1 MCAWLFTSNDDGH
14 EDNDNEH
21 DEDDDGEN
29 EPSSLRPLIFFK
41 SPLPCPPPLLIHWW
55 ADRTPNKNLLSSTP
69 WKQGD
74 PGSRGIFENLTISGP
89 SPYPQLSWACYAL
102 YPINQGVIS
111 EIYPQNISVL
121 SPRGVPKVSKFAFP
135 KPPQSCL
142 LCPLTHSTC
151 YFPVP
156 SIAYPMLDIIQ
167 IIHSSLSSYNTQKS
181 ADHYPIA
188 SIPPPYPPGPFPRT
202 LFPKPLLP

>member
-1 MCAWLFTSNDDGH
+1 MCWLLRGFIGDNHQIRLISPQDTNMCAWFFTSWCSELQLWLQCNVDGQ
-14 EDNDNEH
+14 EDH
-21 DEDDDGEN
+21 DEDDDDGEK
-29 EPSSLRPLIFFK
+29 EPSSLKPLIFFK

-55 ADRTPNKNLLSSTP
+55 ADRTPNKNPSSSTP

-74 PGSRGIFENLTISGP
+74 PHPPPGNREIFENLTISG
-89 SPYPQLSWACYAL
+89 SCPYPQLSWACYAL

-142 LCPLTHSTC
+142 LCPLTHTC
-151 YFPVP
+151 YF
-156 SIAYPMLDIIQ
+156 
-167 IIHSSLSSYNTQKS
+167 SS
-181 ADHYPIA
+181 P
-188 SIPPPYPPGPFPRT
+188 
-202 LFPKPLLP
+202 